1 MHDPLSETTK
11 AIYQLLEHPTMPSY
25 LKNNAVLLALLTLA
39 GTSAPAQGA
48 GFDGAFK
55 LRTGYGLSTNQED
68 SLSRRTL
75 GLGFDFGLQTSV
87 GRFGAELGYQY
98 KPGNQHLY
106 DLSTMPLAPGAS
118 LDRSQSVD
126 SRKSQFGGLAL
137 RASFERRISTT
148 EWSWRV
154 GAQAG
159 GAKYRQEYIGD
170 VTDGL
175 RYEDTYNGIA
185 TASTV
190 AISPFLGAGYAIDER
205 QSIEVNLLSLA
216 YSSANYV
223 HVAGTVSGSSQNPA
237 SGGHTAQD
245 SVVIQKRSIP
255 HIEFGYTLRF

>member
-1 MHDPLSETTK
+1 MPFYRQLSAVPLV
-11 AIYQLLEHPTMPSY
+11 I
-25 LKNNAVLLALLTLA
+25 LALSA
-39 GTSAPAQGA
+39 TSAPAQGA

-75 GLGFDFGLQTSV
+75 GLGFDFGLQTSA

-98 KPGNQHLY
+98 KSGNQHLF
-106 DLSTMPLAPGAS
+106 DLSAMPLAPGAS
-118 LDRSQSVD
+118 LDRSQSID
-126 SRKSQFGGLAL
+126 SRKNQFGGLAL
-137 RASFERRISTT
+137 RASFERRIAAT

-154 GAQAG
+154 GLQAG

-170 VTDGL
+170 VTDGI
-175 RYEDTYNGIA
+175 RYEDTYNGTA
-185 TASTV
+185 TTSTV
-190 AISPFLGAGYAIDER
+190 PISPFVGIGYAIDER
-205 QSIEVNLLSLA
+205 QSVEVNLISIA

-223 HVAGTVSGSSQNPA
+223 HVAGTVLGSSQNPA

-245 SVVIQKRSIP
+245 SIVIQKRSIP